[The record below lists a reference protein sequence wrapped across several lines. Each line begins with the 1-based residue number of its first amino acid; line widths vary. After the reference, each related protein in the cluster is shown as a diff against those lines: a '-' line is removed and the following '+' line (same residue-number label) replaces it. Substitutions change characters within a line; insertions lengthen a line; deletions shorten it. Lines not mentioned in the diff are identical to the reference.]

1 MSWSRYDANG
11 DLKVTAV
18 PAVGVMT
25 MLNVKD
31 YGATGDGTTN
41 DQAAIQAAI
50 NAAGALGVS
59 ARGVDVYF
67 PAGVYAY
74 GSVIT
79 CPFNNVMLRGAGWQS
94 TVLLATFTTGDMLQF
109 GNGTTHNGCGLMN
122 MSVWCNAAR
131 TTGANININL
141 MNDCLIQ
148 NFVVNN
154 YFQGILIQGASLKV
168 WVDQGEINAGH
179 PADGV
184 GIQVTNGLGGDT
196 YIKDI
201 VMSNTPA
208 SKPAVGIQVTQAGH
222 ISIIR
227 CNVTSCVKGLHVNP
241 AASQDVSYMFID
253 HSMFDSCGTHG
264 AHFNPAG
271 AATAR
276 CRSVMAVN
284 SWFSGSTTTGATSS
298 GIEFT
303 ITSSAIC
310 DALSFIGC
318 RILNNQRHGVL
329 INAGPTNISFTDCTI
344 SGNSTETTTTYDGVS
359 IAANVTGIQFMNCKI
374 GQAGTAAN
382 TQRYAINIAAGTS
395 GNIQIVNNDCQPN
408 NTVGTHGY
416 INIGALT
423 GGNINICGNTP
434 QLDGGMGSTT
444 VAASGSIT
452 TTETV
457 ISAAFRMGANALRPG
472 TVITIR
478 GAGSC
483 VVATAAAVPGLFR
496 VKMGTAGTT
505 ADGVIMTFTL
515 PTSGGVGTVAFN
527 FEIQLVCRTAG
538 GSGTFAGSMEIHNGS
553 ATLGLI
559 LGLALALAGTAAA
572 GSTITNNYLT
582 LQFGSSGSANVA
594 CTFQIVSIT
603 VDVP

>member
-1 MSWSRYDANG
+1 MSWGRYDANG

-31 YGATGDGTTN
+31 YGALGDGATN

-67 PAGVYAY
+67 PAGVYY
-74 GSVIT
+74 FGSVIT

-94 TVLLATFTTGDMLQF
+94 TVLMATFTTGDALQL
-109 GNGTTHNGCGLMN
+109 GNGTTHSGCGLMN
-122 MSVWCNAAR
+122 MSLWCTGAR
-131 TTGANININL
+131 TTGATIDVNL

-148 NFVVNN
+148 NFVINN
-154 YFQGILIQGASLKV
+154 CYQGILVQGASLKV
-168 WVDQGEINAGH
+168 WIDQGEVNNTNSTANA
-179 PADGV
+179 A
-184 GIQVTNGLGGDT
+184 GILISNGLGGDT
-196 YIKDI
+196 YIRSI
-201 VMSNTPA
+201 VMSNGTA
-208 SKPAVGIQVTQAGH
+208 STAGIQITQSGHFEIINCNCTKCVT
-222 ISIIR
+222 
-227 CNVTSCVKGLHVNP
+227 GLLINP
-241 AASQDVSYMFID
+241 GAATTYVSYGFVEHSLFDSCTTQGMLLSPSVSATAMIRNLMFID
-253 HSMFDSCGTHG
+253 
-264 AHFNPAG
+264 
-271 AATAR
+271 
-276 CRSVMAVN
+276 
-284 SWFSGSTTTGATSS
+284 SWFSGSTANPGY
-298 GIEFT
+298 GIT
-303 ITSSAIC
+303 MTVAASAII
-310 DALSFIGC
+310 DGLSFIGC
-318 RILNNQRHGVL
+318 RILNNYTHGVYVTT
-329 INAGPTNISFTDCTI
+329 AGPINFSFTDCTI
-344 SGNSTETTTTYDGVS
+344 SGNSLGSSGAADGVN
-359 IAANVTGIQFMNCKI
+359 IVANVSGFTFMNCKI
-374 GQAGTAAN
+374 GQQGTAGN

-395 GNIQIVNNDCQPN
+395 GNIQLVNNDCQPN
-408 NTVGTHGY
+408 VTVGTHGY

-423 GGNINICGNTP
+423 GGGVNICGNTP

-505 ADGVIMTFTL
+505 GDGVIMTFTL
-515 PTSGGVGTVAFN
+515 PTSGAVGTVAFN
-527 FEIQLVCRTAG
+527 FEIQLVCRTTG

-559 LGLALALAGTAAA
+559 LGLALAVTGTAAA